1 MEYDSKTFI
10 KFTLFW
16 KIDTAVERFFN
27 EIIFTSYYIET
38 AVFCACSKAKGYSLQ
53 HTKYFKYTTTQ

>member
-1 MEYDSKTFI
+1 MEYDSTTFI

-16 KIDTAVERFFN
+16 KIDTAVERFFS

-38 AVFCACSKAKGYSLQ
+38 AVFCACS
-53 HTKYFKYTTTQ
+53 